1 VERAEALRALDE
13 LASEQAG
20 LVTAAQ
26 ASAAGVDHL
35 TQRRLAEAGLLERL
49 SRGVYRV
56 AGAQLPDHPWIR
68 VAWLRLDPDT
78 PAWQRTGLGRDDG
91 VVSHRSATVLH
102 SLGDIPAPEVELS
115 VPRRRTTREPGVRL
129 LTRPDLTE
137 QDVVFV
143 SGLPVTTPE
152 RTILDLLRDRADGG
166 HVGRV
171 IADADRRGLVD
182 IEALGS
188 TADGLGAGYGM
199 PNASGRELLSALVSA
214 VDQQLGADKVA
225 AAVLSAFAAGAESVT
240 EQLEEVRRL
249 GVAPEILRLAVASA
263 EALRATG
270 LPPEVLG
277 NIAKSAALLATK
289 PEPEVHP

>member
-1 VERAEALRALDE
+1 MERAEALRAVDE

-26 ASAAGVDHL
+26 ASGAGVDRL
-35 TQRRLAEAGLLERL
+35 TQRRLVEAGLLERL

-68 VAWLRLDPDT
+68 IAWLRLDPDT
-78 PAWQRTGLGRDDG
+78 PAWQRTGLGPDDG

-102 SLGDIPAPEVELS
+102 ALGDIPAPEVELS

-129 LTRPDLTE
+129 LTRADLTE

-182 IEALGS
+182 VEALGS
-188 TADGLGAGYGM
+188 KADGLGTGYGM

-225 AAVLSAFAAGAESVT
+225 AAALSAFAAGAESVI

-277 NIAKSAALLATK
+277 NIAKSAALLAT
-289 PEPEVHP
+289 EPEVQP

>member
-1 VERAEALRALDE
+1 VERAEALRAVDE

-26 ASAAGVDHL
+26 ASGAGVDRL
-35 TQRRLAEAGLLERL
+35 TQRRLVEAGLLERL

-68 VAWLRLDPDT
+68 IAWLRLDPDT
-78 PAWQRTGLGRDDG
+78 PAWQRTGLGPDDG

-102 SLGDIPAPEVELS
+102 ALGDIPAPEVELS

-129 LTRPDLTE
+129 LTRADLTE

-152 RTILDLLRDRADGG
+152 RTILDLLRDHADGG

-182 IEALGS
+182 VEALGLK
-188 TADGLGAGYGM
+188 ADGLGTGYGM

-225 AAVLSAFAAGAESVT
+225 AAALSAFAAGAESVI

-277 NIAKSAALLATK
+277 NIAKSAALLAT
-289 PEPEVHP
+289 ESEVQP